1 MNANDLPADVINPTT
16 ETHGAHETQE
26 AHDAHDAAGLLSP
39 LLQAPAMLAPD
50 TQPEARS
57 GPIHGVLVG
66 ELLALTDGG
75 TTPLVRF
82 EGHDVA
88 VRARSTVDLHG
99 PHIGQPVVLM
109 FDGGDATRPI
119 VMGVVRQAAGW
130 PLADPPVQVNVDA
143 DGQRLIV
150 SAKEQMVLRCG
161 KASITLTKAGKVL
174 IEGSYVLSRSTGV
187 NRVKG
192 GSVQLN

>member
-1 MNANDLPADVINPTT
+1 MSANDLPVAVTACEDDVV
-16 ETHGAHETQE
+16 
-26 AHDAHDAAGLLSP
+26 DLLSP
-39 LLQAPAMLAPD
+39 LLQGPASTPDAPSTL
-50 TQPEARS
+50 T
-57 GPIHGVLVG
+57 GPIHGVVVG
-66 ELLALTDGG
+66 ELLALADNGV
-75 TTPLVRF
+75 TPLVRF
-82 EGHDVA
+82 EGQPGPSA
-88 VRARSTVDLHG
+88 LRARSTVDLHG

-109 FDGGDATRPI
+109 FDGGDPTRPI
-119 VMGVVRQAAGW
+119 VMGVVRQSAGW
-130 PLADPPVQVNVDA
+130 PLPEPPAQVDVDT

-187 NRVKG
+187 NRIKG

>member
-1 MNANDLPADVINPTT
+1 MNPHDLPAELTAVP
-16 ETHGAHETQE
+16 QE
-26 AHDAHDAAGLLSP
+26 SSDLLSP
-39 LLQAPAMLAPD
+39 LLQGPVANAAAPHAAAPP
-50 TQPEARS
+50 TA
-57 GPIHGVLVG
+57 IHGVLVG

-82 EGHDVA
+82 EGQPAA

-109 FDGGDATRPI
+109 FEGGDATRPI

-130 PLADPPVQVNVDA
+130 PLAEPPAQVDVDA